1 MKKSIKNGAVLS
13 DCQIQAMRLNKLE
26 YRRLQRDINLMHN
39 DLRDTLARLQRQA
52 QTLRYRYT
60 NLVRFIKPNQSYQ
73 LWKNPYSYEI
83 EQNESKNSLESLKQN
98 EQSKIKTNQQ
108 QLSSAEN
115 SLEQDLPLLLSLN
128 NGISEPVEPI
138 INFNE
143 NILRPKTSSINKH
156 YVKPVLTILNGPS
169 INSNHPMK
177 TQRSESSLV
186 SFLSSTIP
194 SSSRTIVPNKFLT
207 TQKISYPNT
216 LSNQTDYKSVKRTCI
231 ETCQLIDKDLT
242 SKYQVLTRTTKSA
255 VSMTNF
261 FCILILLYINQY
273 NINMLQNLHIISN
286 KTFNIEE
293 YGTVKFDC
301 LIEPYI
307 LAAWRISLRHNNIYR

>member
-194 SSSRTIVPNKFLT
+194 SSSRTIVQDKFLT

-216 LSNQTDYKSVKRTCI
+216 LSNQIDYKSVKRTCI

-255 VSMTNF
+255 GV
-261 FCILILLYINQY
+261 I
-273 NINMLQNLHIISN
+273 
-286 KTFNIEE
+286 K
-293 YGTVKFDC
+293 
-301 LIEPYI
+301 
-307 LAAWRISLRHNNIYR
+307 